1 MFSEFCTD
9 WCSCGQ
15 VWMWTLN
22 PCANMYVALSQ
33 SEYKRGVS
41 SWNFNVE
48 DLKMQAA
55 MVSFFLI
62 DSKLLTY
69 WIGYNIV
76 YWKESIWYMQV
87 YPVDIPS
94 SYWHHVYCQ
103 APARFKMMMIVQPPE
118 KPRKLRKFWSRLR
131 KVQNQPPEGQKGLQA
146 LLLSS
151 YQQLL
156 NHPWAENHHLKGFR
170 SLLPFTPS

>member
-1 MFSEFCTD
+1 
-9 WCSCGQ
+9 
-15 VWMWTLN
+15 
-22 PCANMYVALSQ
+22 MYVALSQ

-94 SYWHHVYCQ
+94 SYWHHV
-103 APARFKMMMIVQPPE
+103 
-118 KPRKLRKFWSRLR
+118 
-131 KVQNQPPEGQKGLQA
+131 
-146 LLLSS
+146 
-151 YQQLL
+151 
-156 NHPWAENHHLKGFR
+156 
-170 SLLPFTPS
+170 